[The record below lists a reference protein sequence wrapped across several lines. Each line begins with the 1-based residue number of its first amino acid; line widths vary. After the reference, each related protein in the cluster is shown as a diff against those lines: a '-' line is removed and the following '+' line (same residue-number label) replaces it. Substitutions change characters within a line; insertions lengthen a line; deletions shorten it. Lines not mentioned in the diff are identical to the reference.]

1 MCNQKAL
8 KFDVKHQPDPDAEET
23 HLIRLEPG
31 HQFEMALQDLA
42 GFDRIWLIWW
52 FHRNSTW
59 RPRTLP
65 PRGPAHRRGVF
76 ATRAPHRPNPIGL
89 TCVSLLEVNG
99 LELTVGPLDL
109 VDGTP
114 ILDIK
119 PYLTTV
125 DCFPGSSLGWLD
137 EVEVAMAEPPKYSVE
152 ISPRVRAQV
161 DWLEREHGVR
171 IIDRV
176 TEVLARDPSPHR
188 TRRILDLKDGR
199 FRMACGPWRVYFSVV
214 GSTVTL
220 LSIAKGYSDSAL
232 AGEYANDIQH
242 GIAQREFA
250 AIWPAES

>member
-1 MCNQKAL
+1 M
-8 KFDVKHQPDPDAEET
+8 
-23 HLIRLEPG
+23 
-31 HQFEMALQDLA
+31 

-65 PRGPAHRRGVF
+65 PRGPAKRRGVF
-76 ATRAPHRPNPIGL
+76 STRAPHRPNPIGL
-89 TCVSLLEVNG
+89 TCVTLLEVNG

-125 DCFPGSSLGWLD
+125 DCFPGSGLGWLE
-137 EVEVAMAEPPKYSVE
+137 EVEAATSEPPKYE
-152 ISPRVRAQV
+152 IALLPLIRQQL
-161 DWLEREHGVR
+161 DWLEKEHGIR
-171 IIDRV
+171 ILDRV
-176 TEVLARDPSPHR
+176 TEVLAQDPSPHR

-199 FRMACGPWRVYFSVV
+199 HRMACGPWRVYFSVED
-214 GSTVTL
+214 STVTL
-220 LSIAKGYSDSAL
+220 QSMAKGYSDAAL

-250 AIWPAES
+250 AIWPGES

>member
-1 MCNQKAL
+1 
-8 KFDVKHQPDPDAEET
+8 VT
-23 HLIRLEPG
+23 
-31 HQFEMALQDLA
+31 
-42 GFDRIWLIWW
+42 
-52 FHRNSTW
+52 
-59 RPRTLP
+59 
-65 PRGPAHRRGVF
+65 
-76 ATRAPHRPNPIGL
+76 
-89 TCVSLLEVNG
+89 LLEVNG

-125 DCFPGSSLGWLD
+125 DCFPGSRLGWLD
-137 EVEVAMAEPPKYSVE
+137 EVEAAMAEPPKYE
-152 ISPRVRAQV
+152 IAMATLFSQQL

-220 LSIAKGYSDSAL
+220 QSMAKGYSDLAL

-250 AIWPAES
+250 AIWPGEN